1 MKVVKITAI
10 WCSACLIMNKI
21 WKQILEK
28 YDIETIELDLDM
40 DMEEVDNYKPGDI
53 LPVFIFLDN
62 EKEIKRITGEVKYD
76 DLVKILEELGFSEKN
91 S

>member
-40 DMEEVDNYKPGDI
+40 DMEEADNYKPGDI